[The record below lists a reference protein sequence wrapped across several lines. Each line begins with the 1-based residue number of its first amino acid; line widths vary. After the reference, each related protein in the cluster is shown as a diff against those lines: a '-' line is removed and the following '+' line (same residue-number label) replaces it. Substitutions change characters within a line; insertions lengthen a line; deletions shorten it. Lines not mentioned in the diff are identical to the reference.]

1 MLDHAAEVAL
11 AGRTGLVIA
20 GLVIAHRRSQA
31 AACDRIVVME
41 AGRVVE
47 LGSHKELLAARGR
60 YAELWAAWSVS

>member
-11 AGRTGLVIA
+11 AGRT

-47 LGSHKELLAARGR
+47 LGSHEELLAARGR